1 MKVYTVSN
9 SKGGI
14 AKSSTA
20 TALAAVLTEKG
31 KKVLL
36 IDADPQGNSTDTYRA
51 ETNGVATLYDVILDG
66 DPLTMNEVIQHT
78 DMGDIVASDKL
89 LGDADKILSGDV
101 SGMYRMAD
109 AISELKG
116 YDYVI
121 IDTAPALNIL
131 LFNCLIASD
140 GVIIPVT
147 TDRYSLQGLSQL
159 NTSIREIQRRQNP
172 RLVIEGLL
180 ISRCK
185 MQMKISKEFRGLLD
199 GVAEQMNTKVF
210 GTAIRECVKVREAQA
225 RKMSILDYA
234 PDCTAAADYRAFTE
248 ELTGGNE

>member
-172 RLVIEGLL
+172 KLAIEGLL

-210 GTAIRECVKVREAQA
+210 GTAI
-225 RKMSILDYA
+225 
-234 PDCTAAADYRAFTE
+234 P
-248 ELTGGNE
+248 